1 MGKPA
6 LRLDLNTERDK
17 KNQYY
22 EGNCFAYT
30 KVPTNQISYIHGI
43 ESLNFKLIDTNLT
56 YEMSIKR
63 IPKEL
68 NVSDGYSIRFAQP
81 DDRKKI
87 GDISEK
93 SFGFSRFH
101 LDPLVCNK
109 TANQIKRAWAENY
122 FKGERG
128 EFMVVALTDK
138 HPVGFTQVLVRGD
151 TLIIDLIAVQ
161 SSHHGQGFGGAMISF
176 LSSRIQ
182 ERYDGVG
189 KIRVGTQIANFPAIS
204 LYEKMGFSILSSDYV
219 FHHHGKLELE
229 S

>member
-1 MGKPA
+1 MDTSPNSHWRKDTINTLIGIRNFTTITNRKKHFQIKEEQFLSEFLGKPA
-6 LRLDLNTERDK
+6 LCLDLKTGRDK

-22 EGNCFAYT
+22 EGDCFAYI
-30 KVPTNQISYIHGI
+30 KVPTNQISNIHGI

-81 DDRKKI
+81 DDQKI

-93 SFGFSRFH
+93 SFGFTRFH

-138 HPVGFTQVLVRGD
+138 HPVGFTQVLLRG
-151 TLIIDLIAVQ
+151 T
-161 SSHHGQGFGGAMISF
+161 SS
-176 LSSRIQ
+176 
-182 ERYDGVG
+182 
-189 KIRVGTQIANFPAIS
+189 
-204 LYEKMGFSILSSDYV
+204 
-219 FHHHGKLELE
+219 
-229 S
+229 